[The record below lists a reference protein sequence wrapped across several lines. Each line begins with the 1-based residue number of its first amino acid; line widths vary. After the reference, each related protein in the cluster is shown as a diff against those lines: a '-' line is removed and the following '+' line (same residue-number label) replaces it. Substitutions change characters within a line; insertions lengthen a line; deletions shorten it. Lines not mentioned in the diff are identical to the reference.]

1 MVFMFYKKLTTTT
14 DEKEMLAILD
24 DNHKTSLQIFKA
36 IEELKSIDLQEK
48 PQKKPSISL
57 DATTSSTDSV
67 PRNNRFEDEVE
78 FFMSSL
84 QMIPDSVSTEEL
96 AHLLPSRQNANYKAL
111 LLRLKLELQK
121 NIREI
126 KEILEEGTQGF
137 TAQDLYHFKQDLL
150 FERRKVEVIDQ
161 QLFTEVK
168 EDSPVYNK
176 LIFVPTSG
184 GSIRVLKQL
193 KSIPSEYYSSFQ
205 SLLQSIKDGTFK
217 NAKRFSNAHNKLSG
231 MSEVRDIG
239 AGTRVIFDRL
249 DTNSY
254 AIITA
259 FVKKTDH
266 NKGYLEQLERSVGN
280 YKSLKPVL
288 ETSLNNP
295 LFQQENEM
303 LEQTIYDV
311 LEHQEK
317 GDEDTCQKKLL
328 LKSNKNKV

>member
-1 MVFMFYKKLTTTT
+1 MVFVFYKKLATAKN
-14 DEKEMLAILD
+14 EKEMLAILD
-24 DNHKTSLQIFKA
+24 DNHKTSLEMLKA
-36 IEELKSIDLQEK
+36 IEELKSIDIQEVK
-48 PQKKPSISL
+48 QKRPIASL
-57 DATTSSTDSV
+57 DSTTSSIDSL
-67 PRNNRFEDEVE
+67 PRKNRFEDEVE

-84 QMIPDSVSTEEL
+84 QVVPDSISTEEL
-96 AHLLPSRQNANYKAL
+96 IHLLPSRQNNNYKAI

-126 KEILEEGTQGF
+126 KEILEEGTQDF
-137 TAQDLYHFKQDLL
+137 TTQDLNNFKQDLL
-150 FERRKVEVIDQ
+150 FERRKVEIINQ

-168 EDSPVYNK
+168 AEIPVYNK

-217 NAKRFSNAHNKLSG
+217 NAKRFSNAHNRLSG
-231 MSEVRDIG
+231 MSEVRDIST
-239 AGTRVIFDRL
+239 GTRVIFDRL

-280 YKSLKPVL
+280 YKSLKPIL
-288 ETSLNNP
+288 EASLNNP

-303 LEQTIYDV
+303 LEQTINDV
-311 LEHQEK
+311 LDHQEK
-317 GDEDTCQKKLL
+317 GDEDICQKKLL
-328 LKSNKNKV
+328 PESKKNRI

>member
-1 MVFMFYKKLTTTT
+1 MVFVVYKKITVTM

-24 DNHKTSLQIFKA
+24 DNHQTSLEMVKA
-36 IEELKSIDLQEK
+36 IEELKSIDLQEAK
-48 PQKKPSISL
+48 PKKSIVYFN
-57 DATTSSTDSV
+57 STMSGTDIL

-78 FFMSSL
+78 FFISSL
-84 QMIPDSVSTEEL
+84 QVIADNVSTEEL
-96 AHLLPSRQNANYKAL
+96 IHLLPSRQNANYKAI

-126 KEILEEGTQGF
+126 NEILDEDTQGF
-137 TAQDLYHFKQDLL
+137 STQDLNNFKHDLL
-150 FERRKVEVIDQ
+150 FERRKVEVINQ

-168 EDSPVYNK
+168 EERPVYNK

-205 SLLQSIKDGTFK
+205 SLFHSIKDGTFK
-217 NAKRFSNAHNKLSG
+217 NVKRFSNVHNRLSG

-249 DTNSY
+249 DSNSY

-280 YKSLKPVL
+280 YKSLKSIL
-288 ETSLNNP
+288 ETSLNDP
-295 LFQQENEM
+295 LFQHENEM
-303 LEQTIYDV
+303 LEQAVHDV

-328 LKSNKNKV
+328 QKSSKNKV

>member
-1 MVFMFYKKLTTTT
+1 
-14 DEKEMLAILD
+14 
-24 DNHKTSLQIFKA
+24 
-36 IEELKSIDLQEK
+36 
-48 PQKKPSISL
+48 
-57 DATTSSTDSV
+57 
-67 PRNNRFEDEVE
+67 
-78 FFMSSL
+78 
-84 QMIPDSVSTEEL
+84 
-96 AHLLPSRQNANYKAL
+96 
-111 LLRLKLELQK
+111 
-121 NIREI
+121 
-126 KEILEEGTQGF
+126 
-137 TAQDLYHFKQDLL
+137 
-150 FERRKVEVIDQ
+150 
-161 QLFTEVK
+161 
-168 EDSPVYNK
+168 
-176 LIFVPTSG
+176 
-184 GSIRVLKQL
+184 
-193 KSIPSEYYSSFQ
+193 
-205 SLLQSIKDGTFK
+205 
-217 NAKRFSNAHNKLSG
+217 
-231 MSEVRDIG
+231 MSEVRDIR